1 MKKYQVIISKVAG
14 KELRMFPKDAIG
26 KIYAKMQTLSDEPRP
41 NGCKKLEGYNENLW
55 RVRVG
60 DYRIIYSVDDVIYI
74 VEIRHIGN
82 RKDVY
87 R

>member
-14 KELRMFPKDAIG
+14 KELRQFPKNVIE
-26 KIYAKMQTLSDEPRP
+26 KVYTKMLSLADNPRP

-60 DYRIIYSVDDVIYI
+60 DYRIIYSVDDIICI
-74 VEIRHIGN
+74 VDIRHVGN
-82 RKDVY
+82 RKDIY
-87 R
+87 D

>member
-14 KELRMFPKDAIG
+14 KELRDLPKHEIG
-26 KIYAKMQTLSDEPRP
+26 RIYAKMQSLSDDPRP
-41 NGCKKLEGYNENLW
+41 TGYKKLEGNTEGLL

-60 DYRIIYSVDDVIYI
+60 DYRIIYTIDDLIYI
-74 VEIRHIGN
+74 VDVRHIGN
-82 RKDVY
+82 RKDIY